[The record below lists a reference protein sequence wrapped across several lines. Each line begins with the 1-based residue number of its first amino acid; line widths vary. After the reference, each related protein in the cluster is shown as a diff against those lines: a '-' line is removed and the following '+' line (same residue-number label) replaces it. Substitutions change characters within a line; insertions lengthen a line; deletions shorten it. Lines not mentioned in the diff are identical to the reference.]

1 MQRLAEPS
9 VPPTT
14 NDAPPVSPASCCATA
29 AAVPTLSL
37 SGNVSRPTPT
47 TVDQPA
53 AFPNSAHAP
62 ATCNAGSVLE
72 TPSSTTLPPDPKSVN
87 TASASQSAAH
97 DAVPTGSSPGIL
109 KENSLCADKSV
120 LKSGV
125 PLVPT
130 VLPSTIAADDSST
143 EMDFA
148 ASQGNEDNTSYPEGS
163 WNTVRANRKP
173 ASTARPRTELITV
186 GIQLPPGTLTPKL
199 PLYDLLAS
207 IIAAANLSP
216 KTSAEVTLQA
226 KPAQSLVFL
235 KTHSPLTAHLL
246 LSLTNMEL
254 NGKPITIKPYAP
266 NPPISCLGVIHNGTV
281 LTNALSTALRPSAA
295 AVQRFC
301 PQILLLTFVPNPGVS
316 IAKSILIHLS
326 TPPALSSLL
335 SSGTLRRT
343 TQPCPPSSSTHEFR
357 SPPATSTP
365 GSYAAKVKGAS
376 PVYPP
381 SSNNTPSPSMGN
393 ESRSFDL
400 RLAMLERNQREQQR
414 VSDEL
419 QQKIHALTQTLETT
433 TSSLTSEL
441 AELNKQLAT
450 LTAPTSDFHVAKL
463 ADMVETTTTAHH
475 TRLVQLETSIVRILS
490 ALETQSKQ
498 LESFAS
504 MLNSLQDSLPP
515 AKKKERGPLSTNI
528 SSPALSCPIFFFSRR
543 LGRPAP
549 SRATVPTMLRRAR
562 HLRPFMYAPTFPLWG
577 YPQTLK
583 PGRLLHCL
591 AQERHLTLL
600 NAPDTPTRAG
610 TASQRFTTPDL
621 TFSRGSLPF
630 HWQHWHPAAVALA
643 FNTLFLTLI
652 LTFSVYGVVINVYNA
667 LFAPSRITSNSP
679 PALMLCVLKSWLTAH
694 PSSTLVGTRC
704 VTASTPPCTR
714 DPHGLSL
721 DLY

>member
-1 MQRLAEPS
+1 MASEISRRSAEAMPRRRARPALDKLTIPSSRHPRHVDTIRVPIRPQAGPPGPFRNPKRRGAALTLTRRACTSVMQRLAEPS

-53 AFPNSAHAP
+53 AFPNSVHAP
-62 ATCNAGSVLE
+62 ATCNAGSVIE

-335 SSGTLRRT
+335 SSGSVPKPLFSVAQPCAEPPSHARPPLRRMNSVH
-343 TQPCPPSSSTHEFR
+343 PPQH
-357 SPPATSTP
+357 PP
-365 GSYAAKVKGAS
+365 
-376 PVYPP
+376 
-381 SSNNTPSPSMGN
+381 
-393 ESRSFDL
+393 
-400 RLAMLERNQREQQR
+400 
-414 VSDEL
+414 
-419 QQKIHALTQTLETT
+419 
-433 TSSLTSEL
+433 
-441 AELNKQLAT
+441 
-450 LTAPTSDFHVAKL
+450 
-463 ADMVETTTTAHH
+463 
-475 TRLVQLETSIVRILS
+475 
-490 ALETQSKQ
+490 
-498 LESFAS
+498 
-504 MLNSLQDSLPP
+504 
-515 AKKKERGPLSTNI
+515 
-528 SSPALSCPIFFFSRR
+528 
-543 LGRPAP
+543 
-549 SRATVPTMLRRAR
+549 
-562 HLRPFMYAPTFPLWG
+562 
-577 YPQTLK
+577 
-583 PGRLLHCL
+583 
-591 AQERHLTLL
+591 
-600 NAPDTPTRAG
+600 
-610 TASQRFTTPDL
+610 
-621 TFSRGSLPF
+621 
-630 HWQHWHPAAVALA
+630 
-643 FNTLFLTLI
+643 
-652 LTFSVYGVVINVYNA
+652 
-667 LFAPSRITSNSP
+667 
-679 PALMLCVLKSWLTAH
+679 
-694 PSSTLVGTRC
+694 
-704 VTASTPPCTR
+704 R
-714 DPHGLSL
+714 DPTPLK
-721 DLY
+721 